1 MMNRRAFISMM
12 SGSIVAAPL
21 AAEAQQAGKVYRIG
35 ALSDGPNPA
44 SAPLA
49 DAMRE
54 LGWVA
59 GQNLMVEQRNAEA
72 REQLPAHRVSH

>member
-1 MMNRRAFISMM
+1 MRPIGIAVVLTLGLTF
-12 SGSIVAAPL
+12 APFSS
-21 AAEAQQAGKVYRIG
+21 EAQQARKVYRIG

-54 LGWVA
+54 LGWVE
-59 GQNLMVEQRNAEA
+59 GQNL
-72 REQLPAHRVSH
+72 